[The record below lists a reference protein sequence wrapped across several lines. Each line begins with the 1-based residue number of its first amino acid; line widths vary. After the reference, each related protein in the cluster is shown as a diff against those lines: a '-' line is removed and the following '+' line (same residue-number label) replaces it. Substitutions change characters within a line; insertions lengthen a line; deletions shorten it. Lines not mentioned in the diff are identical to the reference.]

1 MDPGPRIPH
10 SLQASEPEFLHRA
23 EGRLREPNGRHP
35 GTIPTA
41 APLAG
46 ALEDADERVPS
57 PPVCFWALRGSGWDG
72 HSGGLS
78 RTSAF
83 SSSPLTP
90 SDFPT
95 ACPPQAR
102 CCTHHNL
109 SASLGPNTHPACL
122 RSELGSPPAP
132 CNQGVSVQGD
142 AVRVHRPVSRLPRP
156 GPGSAPPLLLPLPP
170 ARGLGGRDPQRQ

>member
-1 MDPGPRIPH
+1 MAMGGGGLAVTDPGPRIPH

-35 GTIPTA
+35 GAIPTA

-83 SSSPLTP
+83 SSSALSPATSPLRAHP
-90 SDFPT
+90 KHDAAPT
-95 ACPPQAR
+95 TTCQLAWGR
-102 CCTHHNL
+102 THTQ
-109 SASLGPNTHPACL
+109 P
-122 RSELGSPPAP
+122 
-132 CNQGVSVQGD
+132 VSVVNSGG
-142 AVRVHRPVSRLPRP
+142 H
-156 GPGSAPPLLLPLPP
+156 PLPVIEGSLSTETQSVCIAP
-170 ARGLGGRDPQRQ
+170 